1 MLVLENNAVVI
12 EMNTNL
18 FSNRDAF
25 QAEIE
30 RAMKC
35 VSVEEMKKSV
45 QSFNNRV
52 RKVENSEGQYINK

>member
-1 MLVLENNAVVI
+1 MR
-12 EMNTNL
+12 EMNRNR

-35 VSVEEMKKSV
+35 VSFEEMKNSV
-45 QSFNNRV
+45 QSFNHRV
-52 RKVENSEGQYINK
+52 RKVENKSIH